1 VAWIS
6 VRLLDDGVMERLRMR
21 AARRGRTV
29 EYEIREILAKAVRD
43 PAHSAGLFQAMLD
56 RFSEIGGVE
65 LDLQDRATPA
75 RAAELRV

>member
-29 EYEIREILAKAVRD
+29 EYEILAKAVRD

-65 LDLQDRATPA
+65 LDLQDRATRA
-75 RAAELRV
+75 RAVELRV